1 MLRIATLSAR
11 RPWRVVAAFVALF
24 VVSIVVGGRLTGA
37 LSVAGFEDPGTE
49 AIRSGERLEQATGI
63 SPGVSL
69 VALIR
74 MPDGATP
81 ADPAG
86 RERIQRV
93 AADIAD
99 DPAVAPRGVLT
110 PYGPGGEGLVSTD
123 GASAYLAVSFRAISD
138 DDAADAADRIADRLE
153 GVPYVQLGGTA
164 VANDQISTTIAEDI
178 ARAEM
183 IAFPLILLLSLW
195 IFRGLVAALLP
206 AIMGAVVIMASTLG
220 LGLLAQAT
228 TISIFAQNLVFGLS
242 LGLAIDYSLLIVSRY
257 REELGVHG
265 PGREALRRT
274 LATAGRSVLFSAVT
288 VAAALAG
295 LMVFPQR
302 FLFSMGV
309 GGVMVAGFAALVA
322 LVLLPAVLA
331 LLGTRVNA
339 LAPRAWRRR
348 SEESHREVTS
358 GGWYRLS
365 RFVMR
370 RPGPIAV
377 VATAAL
383 VIASLPAFGISFTGV
398 DARVLPSEASARVVT
413 ESLDRDFPHDTTA
426 PIALVVDAPAGE
438 RTAARLAGYAERVGE
453 LPGVGSVA
461 PPRAVG
467 EGTWRIDVVTDAR
480 PLSDEAQELVRE
492 IRSVP
497 APAPVLVGGFSAYF
511 VDEKASLADHLP
523 LAIGIIAVTTML
535 ALFLMTGSVVLPIKA
550 VLMNLLTLGATVG
563 LLVWVFQ
570 DGRLERLL
578 AYDSTGGVDLTQ
590 PILLGALAF
599 GLSTDYAVFLLSR
612 IKEARDAGA
621 SNAEAVATGIQ
632 RTGRIVTAAALLFAV
647 AVGAF
652 ATSDVVLIK
661 QLGIGT
667 ALAVLIDATII
678 RAFLVPSL
686 MALLGRWNWWAP
698 GPLRRFHG
706 RHGLREA

>member
-1 MLRIATLSAR
+1 MSRISDLAAR
-11 RPWRVVAAFVALF
+11 RPWRVVAAFIALF
-24 VVSIVVGGRLTGA
+24 AVSLVLGGRLTGA
-37 LSVAGFEDPGTE
+37 LSVAGFEDPGSE
-49 AIRSGERLEQATGI
+49 AIRSGERLEEATGAA
-63 SPGVSL
+63 PGVSL
-69 VALIR
+69 VALID
-74 MPDGATP
+74 MPDGVAAT
-81 ADPAG
+81 DPAG
-86 RERIQRV
+86 RRRV
-93 AADIAD
+93 LQVAGEIAG
-99 DPAVAPRGVLT
+99 DPDVAKGGVLT
-110 PYGPGGEGLVSTD
+110 PYARGGEGLVATD
-123 GASAYLAVSFRAISD
+123 GGSAYVAVSFRAID
-138 DDAADAADRIADRLE
+138 DDAAADAAERIADRLE
-153 GVPYVQLGGTA
+153 ALPYVRLGGAA
-164 VANDQISTTIAEDI
+164 VANDQISTTIGEDI

-183 IAFPLILLLSLW
+183 LAFPLILLLSLW
-195 IFRGLVAALLP
+195 IFRGVVAALLP
-206 AIMGAVVIMASTLG
+206 AIMGAIVIMASTLG

-257 REELGVHG
+257 REELGAHG

-302 FLFSMGV
+302 FLFSMGL

-331 LLGTRVNA
+331 LLGPRVNA

-398 DARVLPSEASARVVT
+398 DSRVLPSDASARVVT
-413 ESLDRDFPHDTTA
+413 ETLERDFPLDTTA
-426 PIALVVDAPAGE
+426 PIALVLDAPAGE
-438 RTAARLAGYAERVGE
+438 ASGTRMAGYAERVGE
-453 LPGVGSVA
+453 LPGVASVA

-467 EGTWRIDVVTDAR
+467 EDTWRIDVVTDLR
-480 PLSDEAQELVRE
+480 PLSDEAQDLVGD
-492 IRSVP
+492 IRAIP
-497 APAPVLVGGFSAYF
+497 APAPVMVGGFSAYF
-511 VDEKASLADHLP
+511 VDEKASLAAHLP
-523 LAIGIIAVTTML
+523 LAIGIIAVATML

-550 VLMNLLTLGATVG
+550 VLMNLLTLGATIG

-570 DGRLERLL
+570 DGRLEGLL
-578 AYDSTGGVDLTQ
+578 DYGSTGGIDLTQ